1 MKNNNLGEVYEK
13 IVFIIVLLISLIA
26 NAKVFLLDK
35 YMYVGEKEKRE
46 EAIIATMWHLQD
58 KGYKESDIA
67 YIKPAFYSKMDS
79 YGMNVQFKD
88 EPNES
93 YTYRVL
99 KDAKTNKLTVHQDSN
114 EQGGMGEKHQELK

>member
-1 MKNNNLGEVYEK
+1 MKK

-58 KGYKESDIA
+58 KRI
-67 YIKPAFYSKMDS
+67 
-79 YGMNVQFKD
+79 
-88 EPNES
+88 
-93 YTYRVL
+93 
-99 KDAKTNKLTVHQDSN
+99 
-114 EQGGMGEKHQELK
+114 

>member
-1 MKNNNLGEVYEK
+1 MLVKKKSEK
-13 IVFIIVLLISLIA
+13 KQLSQRCGICKI
-26 NAKVFLLDK
+26 
-35 YMYVGEKEKRE
+35 
-46 EAIIATMWHLQD
+46 
-58 KGYKESDIA
+58 KGYKESDIL

-114 EQGGMGEKHQELK
+114 EPGGMGGKQQELK

>member
-1 MKNNNLGEVYEK
+1 MKK
-13 IVFIIVLLISLIA
+13 IIFIVVLLISLLA
-26 NAKVFLLDK
+26 NAKVFLLGK
-35 YMYVGEKEKRE
+35 YLSVGEKEKQE
-46 EAIIATMWHLQD
+46 EAIIATMWHLQE
-58 KGYKESDIA
+58 KGYKESDIL

-114 EQGGMGEKHQELK
+114 EPGGMGGKHQELK

>member
-1 MKNNNLGEVYEK
+1 MCMLVKKKSEK
-13 IVFIIVLLISLIA
+13 
-26 NAKVFLLDK
+26 
-35 YMYVGEKEKRE
+35 KRLSQRCG
-46 EAIIATMWHLQD
+46 ICKIKD
-58 KGYKESDIA
+58 IKSDIL

-99 KDAKTNKLTVHQDSN
+99 KDTKTNKLTVHQDSN
-114 EQGGMGEKHQELK
+114 EQGGMGGKHQELK

>member
-1 MKNNNLGEVYEK
+1 
-13 IVFIIVLLISLIA
+13 
-26 NAKVFLLDK
+26 
-35 YMYVGEKEKRE
+35 
-46 EAIIATMWHLQD
+46 MWHLQD
-58 KGYKESDIA
+58 KGYKESDIL

-114 EQGGMGEKHQELK
+114 ESGGMGGNIKSLIKKEND

>member
-1 MKNNNLGEVYEK
+1 MLVKKKSEKNRL
-13 IVFIIVLLISLIA
+13 SQ
-26 NAKVFLLDK
+26 
-35 YMYVGEKEKRE
+35 RC
-46 EAIIATMWHLQD
+46 
-58 KGYKESDIA
+58 DIA
-67 YIKPAFYSKMDS
+67 DIKPAFYSKMDS

-114 EQGGMGEKHQELK
+114 EQGGMGGKHQELK

>member
-1 MKNNNLGEVYEK
+1 
-13 IVFIIVLLISLIA
+13 
-26 NAKVFLLDK
+26 
-35 YMYVGEKEKRE
+35 
-46 EAIIATMWHLQD
+46 MWHLQD
-58 KGYKESDIA
+58 KGYKESDIL

-114 EQGGMGEKHQELK
+114 ESGGMGGNIKSLNKERKRLMAFACSRFLLIILMSIFRNSNILNIHQITK